1 MHPRPCAASLG
12 RDQGPAAHPKKVS
25 LLRDAVLLCVH
36 VLGFIPGLYDID
48 INYRLF
54 RMHPRPVRHFT
65 SSVHLRHPMNFT
77 TATFDQAH
85 RERDTDLAP

>member
-36 VLGFIPGLYDID
+36 VFEMI
-48 INYRLF
+48 RQ
-54 RMHPRPVRHFT
+54 RPQLVA
-65 SSVHLRHPMNFT
+65 L
-77 TATFDQAH
+77 
-85 RERDTDLAP
+85 

>member
-36 VLGFIPGLYDID
+36 VLGFIPGLYDIVG
-48 INYRLF
+48 YKLPSFPHAPETLRRL
-54 RMHPRPVRHFT
+54 PRT
-65 SSVHLRHPMNFT
+65 
-77 TATFDQAH
+77 
-85 RERDTDLAP
+85 